1 MPSRRCRS
9 TAPWHHARD
18 RAAKITLPGAHN
30 TDLDTARCGPL
41 ASPPG
46 KHRTL
51 RVSASDPSPKKLD
64 AQCELAP
71 PFPPRSAINEVA
83 GCLPGFAIVDLT
95 ELGSNL
101 SSTPR
106 VTQDLLEEDRGYEKL
121 ASYHQETDAI
131 NEGEPWHRPQLATS
145 HSAVSPTLGCADNHL
160 AALRRQ
166 YFYLAITP
174 SALCYSLN
182 LPHLATTASTDPRGT
197 QKIDR
202 PARIQATNSSVSAVH
217 EFAQIPMTMEQNLCI
232 GTTRKRSR
240 KTLQLQAKFRSA
252 RVHFFDGNGD
262 VSQAVQPRSPLDVRP
277 VEGALTLACD
287 MQNRISVRHERAPT
301 RRVGARYLT

>member
-1 MPSRRCRS
+1 M
-9 TAPWHHARD
+9 
-18 RAAKITLPGAHN
+18 IQPGA
-30 TDLDTARCGPL
+30 APL

-51 RVSASDPSPKKLD
+51 RVSASDPSPNKLD

-95 ELGSNL
+95 KLGSNL

-121 ASYHQETDAI
+121 ASCHQDTDAI

-160 AALRRQ
+160 AAISRQ
-166 YFYLAITP
+166 CFYLAITP
-174 SALCYSLN
+174 SA
-182 LPHLATTASTDPRGT
+182 
-197 QKIDR
+197 
-202 PARIQATNSSVSAVH
+202 
-217 EFAQIPMTMEQNLCI
+217 
-232 GTTRKRSR
+232 RKRPVLARLSNMPR
-240 KTLQLQAKFRSA
+240 RS
-252 RVHFFDGNGD
+252 
-262 VSQAVQPRSPLDVRP
+262 
-277 VEGALTLACD
+277 
-287 MQNRISVRHERAPT
+287 
-301 RRVGARYLT
+301 